1 MSQTTI
7 FRILCKTAF
16 VEQSKQFQKFHKDI
30 RQTQIISFTLEIV
43 GSDFFYSRNRWYSK
57 TVGSAK
63 QKLAQKVETY
73 KSNLMY

>member
-16 VEQSKQFQKFHKDI
+16 VEQSKQLQFHKDI
-30 RQTQIISFTLEIV
+30 RQMQIISFTLKI
-43 GSDFFYSRNRWYSK
+43 FK

-63 QKLAQKVETY
+63 RKLAQKVETY

>member
-16 VEQSKQFQKFHKDI
+16 VEQSKQLQKFHKDI
-30 RQTQIISFTLEIV
+30 RQMQIISFTLKN
-43 GSDFFYSRNRWYSK
+43 FK

-63 QKLAQKVETY
+63 RKLAQTVETY